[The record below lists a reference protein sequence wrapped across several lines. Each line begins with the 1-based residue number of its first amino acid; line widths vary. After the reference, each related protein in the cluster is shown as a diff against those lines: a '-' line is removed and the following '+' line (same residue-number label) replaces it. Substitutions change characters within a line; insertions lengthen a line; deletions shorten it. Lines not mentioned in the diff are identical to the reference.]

1 MNNKKVVIIS
11 SIILAVLVLTIGIT
25 YSIFSLSKVSK
36 NSNLIVGDI
45 YMHYNETTNAINIT
59 DMMPTS
65 TIKVNTSA
73 DKVSKCVEYLKTTYG
88 DTWNNLR
95 STGSSINPSYNKN
108 KAVVK
113 QVKEA
118 SSNIL
123 GTYSEYCSCKKI
135 TGMVKV
141 NPELQSNN
149 NDEVIVKPI
158 TEQGPSTT
166 ITKTIYMINDL
177 ENGTLTAADKKYFE
191 DNGIIEDNTLGLP
204 YFEFTID
211 GKNTHTKNGVNYN
224 IQLVY
229 GNEETNK
236 TRIQDK
242 FLKFRLVSVD
252 NNQETILKDKLTI
265 DNINNTTIYSSTI
278 PANTTSEITRTYRLY
293 MWIDGNVNICGGTQT
308 EGCDYNVSD
317 WSNLFASIKVN
328 VNGKYVEGTNFV
340 EAVKNRY
347 NGSNQ
352 DGLVAVNTNGDLA
365 TTGGTIREYRYSG
378 IGNYC
383 TYTDGTTDYNLSVSG
398 NACPASAC
406 LLNGAIINGDNE
418 IFALQGKTCTD
429 FNGSTLNLKNNQTT
443 PTDSGLR
450 NYVTFNNE
458 TWRII
463 GIFNEENASG
473 EKTERIKIVRDEPI
487 SASAEVP
494 ATITKD
500 SITYQIY
507 NTNYTSFKYKYFMW
521 NKPSSVE
528 TNLNDWTKAGSMYYL
543 NENYLNSLEN
553 SSLIENMKYY
563 LGNITIDTDDTYY
576 ILGTNKEV
584 YNQERGSTV
593 CDSSI
598 TNNTHKNN
606 CNIWYGN
613 QATWNGKIALLYPS
627 DFGYASNTSNWSKD
641 YKEAYSNGISLN
653 NWMYNNISYASWFLA
668 PASDDPDGVSGVI
681 SGGGLH
687 SDYANNDDGL
697 ALSPVLSLGSQTMII
712 SGSGSINDP
721 YLLSTE

>member
-36 NSNLIVGDI
+36 NSNLVVGDI

-65 TIKVNTSA
+65 TIKVNTDAES
-73 DKVSKCVEYLKTTYG
+73 VSKCVEYLKTTYG

-95 STGSSINPSYNKN
+95 STSVIENKSNKN
-108 KAVVK
+108 ETAIVK
-113 QVKEA
+113 PIA
-118 SSNIL
+118 TSSTV
-123 GTYSEYCSCKKI
+123 GTYSEYCSCKRI
-135 TGMVKV
+135 TYIVE
-141 NPELQSNN
+141 PRLENN
-149 NDEVIVKPI
+149 KNEEVIVKQV
-158 TEQGPSTT
+158 ERPSTT
-166 ITKTIYMINDL
+166 ITKTIYMLNDL

-224 IQLVY
+224 IQIVH
-229 GNEETNK
+229 GDEETNK

-265 DNINNTTIYSSTI
+265 DNISNTTIYSSTI
-278 PANTTSEITRTYRLY
+278 PANTTTEITRIYRLY

-317 WSNLFASIKVN
+317 WSNLFASVKVN

-340 EAVKNRY
+340 EAIKNRY
-347 NGSNQ
+347 NGNNQ
-352 DGLVAVNTNGDLA
+352 DGLVAVNTAGDLA
-365 TTGGTIREYRYSG
+365 TTSDTIREYRYSG

-383 TYTDGTTDYNLSVSG
+383 TYTDGTTDYNISVSG
-398 NACPASAC
+398 NICPQTACYISFTNISAAVMTSENDLFKEAGTC
-406 LLNGAIINGDNE
+406 NDNGGTTIN
-418 IFALQGKTCTD
+418 I
-429 FNGSTLNLKNNQTT
+429 KNNQTT
-443 PTDSGLR
+443 PIDSGLR
-450 NYVTFNNE
+450 NYVKFNNE
-458 TWRII
+458 TWRIV

-473 EKTERIKIVRDEPI
+473 EKAERIKLVKDEPI
-487 SASAEVP
+487 SLSTEVP
-494 ATITKD
+494 TTITKGN
-500 SITYQIY
+500 ITYQMF
-507 NTNYTSFKYKYFMW
+507 NPTSGTKYKYFYW

-528 TNLNDWTKAGSMYYL
+528 TNKNDWTKAGSMYYL

-563 LGNITIDTDDTYY
+563 LGGLVNNSTLKEIYENERNETNI
-576 ILGTNKEV
+576 L
-584 YNQERGSTV
+584 S
-593 CDSSI
+593 
-598 TNNTHKNN
+598 
-606 CNIWYGN
+606 GN

-627 DFGYASNTSNWSKD
+627 DLGYARIPRGWSDAIINNKN
-641 YKEAYSNGISLN
+641 YN
-653 NWMYNNISYASWFLA
+653 NWMLNDQVTFWLLSPYAGRANCAVVWNYGNGLSWYYNDFN
-668 PASDDPDGVSGVI
+668 
-681 SGGGLH
+681 GGLR
-687 SDYANNDDGL
+687 
-697 ALSPVLSLGSQTMII
+697 PVLSLKTDTKILD
-712 SGSGSINDP
+712 GSGSINDP
-721 YLLSTE
+721 YILSDN

>member
-1 MNNKKVVIIS
+1 MNNKKVIIIS

-36 NSNLIVGDI
+36 NSNLVVGDI

-65 TIKVNTSA
+65 TIKVNTDAES
-73 DKVSKCVEYLKTTYG
+73 VSKCVEYLKTTYG

-95 STGSSINPSYNKN
+95 STSVIENKSNKN
-108 KAVVK
+108 ETAIVK
-113 QVKEA
+113 PIA
-118 SSNIL
+118 TSSTV
-123 GTYSEYCSCKKI
+123 GTYSEYCSCKRI
-135 TGMVKV
+135 TYQYSPTPNSAK
-141 NPELQSNN
+141 

-158 TEQGPSTT
+158 ESETYQV
-166 ITKTIYMINDL
+166 ITIYMLNDL

-211 GKNTHTKNGVNYN
+211 GKNTHTKNGVLYN
-224 IQLVY
+224 IQIVH
-229 GNEETNK
+229 GDEETNK
-236 TRIQDK
+236 TRIEDK

-317 WSNLFASIKVN
+317 WSNLFASVKVN

-340 EAVKNRY
+340 EAIKNRY

-418 IFALQGKTCTD
+418 TFAMQGKTCTD

-473 EKTERIKIVRDEPI
+473 EKNERIKIVRDEPI

-553 SSLIENMKYY
+553 SNLIENMKYY
-563 LGNITIDTDDTYY
+563 LGNITIDTDDTWY

-584 YNQERGSTV
+584 YEQERGTTV

-653 NWMYNNISYASWFLA
+653 NWMYNNTSYASWFLS
-668 PASDDPDGVSGVI
+668 PASNNPRYVSDVFIDGDLFIGDA
-681 SGGGLH
+681 
-687 SDYANNDDGL
+687 DYDDGL
-697 ALSPVLSLGSQTMII
+697 ALRPVLSLGSQAMII

>member
-1 MNNKKVVIIS
+1 MNNKKVIIIS
-11 SIILAVLVLTIGIT
+11 SVVIAVLVLTIGVT

-36 NSNLIVGDI
+36 NSSLVVGDI

-88 DTWNNLR
+88 DTWNQLR
-95 STGSSINPSYNKN
+95 SSDVAEPSSNKNETAIIKQIGSSTNT
-108 KAVVK
+108 V
-113 QVKEA
+113 
-118 SSNIL
+118 
-123 GTYSEYCSCKKI
+123 GTYSEYCSCKRI
-135 TGMVKV
+135 TYIVE
-141 NPELQSNN
+141 PRYENN
-149 NDEVIVKPI
+149 KNDEVIVKSMAA
-158 TEQGPSTT
+158 STT

-177 ENGTLTAADKKYFE
+177 ENGTLTADDKKYFE

-211 GKNTHTKNGVNYN
+211 GKNTHTKNGALYN
-224 IQLVY
+224 IQLVH
-229 GNEETNK
+229 GNDETNK
-236 TRIQDK
+236 TRIEDK
-242 FLKFRLVSVD
+242 FLKFRLVEVN

-328 VNGKYVEGTNFV
+328 VNGKYVEETNFV

-352 DGLVAVNTNGDLA
+352 DGLVAVNTAGDLA
-365 TTGGTIREYRYSG
+365 TTGDTIREYRYSG

-383 TYTDGTTDYNLSVSG
+383 TYTDGTNDYNLSVSG
-398 NACPASAC
+398 STCPKTAC
-406 LLNGAIINGDNE
+406 LSYGTVVNGDSDVFKEE
-418 IFALQGKTCTD
+418 ISWGSCTEHEGTTI
-429 FNGSTLNLKNNQTT
+429 NIKNNQTE
-443 PTDSGLR
+443 PTDSGIR

-458 TWRII
+458 TWRIV
-463 GIFNEENASG
+463 GIFNEENSNG
-473 EKTERIKIVRDEPI
+473 IKEERIKLVKDEPI
-487 SASAEVP
+487 SASEDVP
-494 ATITKD
+494 TTITKD
-500 SITYQIY
+500 GVTYNIF
-507 NTNYTSFKYKYFMW
+507 NSSYTTLKYKYFAW
-521 NKPSSVE
+521 NYPNNSYSG
-528 TNLNDWTKAGSMYYL
+528 NMNDWTKSGSMYYL

-598 TNNTHKNN
+598 TSNSHENN
-606 CNIWYGN
+606 CNIWNGN
-613 QATWNGKIALLYPS
+613 QASWNGKIALLYPS

-641 YKEAYSNGISLN
+641 FKEAYSNGISLN
-653 NWMYNNISYASWFLA
+653 NWMFNNEAVASWFLS
-668 PASDDPDGVSGVI
+668 PASTYSSYVAIVYYDGNLDWGDA
-681 SGGGLH
+681 GL
-687 SDYANNDDGL
+687 DDGL
-697 ALSPVLSLGSQTMII
+697 ALRPVLSLGSQTMII
-712 SGSGSINDP
+712 SGTGSINDP
-721 YLLSTE
+721 YLLKTA

>member
-1 MNNKKVVIIS
+1 MNNKKIIITS
-11 SIILAVLVLTIGIT
+11 SIIIAVLVLTLGVT

-36 NSNLIVGDI
+36 NSSLVVGDI
-45 YMHYNETTNAINIT
+45 YMHYNETTNSINIT
-59 DMMPTS
+59 DMMPMS
-65 TIKVNTSA
+65 TYKVNTSA
-73 DKVSKCVEYLKTTYG
+73 DKVAKCVEYLKTTYG
-88 DTWNNLR
+88 DTWNNLI
-95 STGSSINPSYNKN
+95 STDSSANPTYNKN

-113 QVKEA
+113 QINRA
-118 SSNIL
+118 PSPSNII
-123 GTYSEYCSCKKI
+123 GTYTEYCSCKKI
-135 TGMVKV
+135 TGEVRLD
-141 NPELQSNN
+141 LQSNSN
-149 NDEVIVKPI
+149 EEMLAKPMS
-158 TEQGPSTT
+158 QQNPSM
-166 ITKTIYMINDL
+166 TKTMYMINDL
-177 ENGTLTAADKKYFE
+177 ENGTLTEADKKYFL
-191 DNGIIEDNTLGLP
+191 DNGIIEESILGLP

-211 GKNTHTKNGVNYN
+211 GKNTHTKNGVLYN
-224 IQLVY
+224 IQLVH
-229 GNEETNK
+229 GNDETNK

-265 DNINNTTIYSSTI
+265 DNINNTTIYRSTI
-278 PANTTSEITRTYRLY
+278 PANTTSKITRIYRLY
-293 MWIDGNVNICGGTQT
+293 MWIDGNVNICSGDIADN
-308 EGCDYNVSD
+308 CDYTLTD
-317 WSNLFASIKVN
+317 WANLFASIKVN
-328 VNGKYVEGTNFV
+328 VNGKYVEATNFV
-340 EAVKNRY
+340 ETIKNRY
-347 NGSNQ
+347 NGSSQ
-352 DGLVAVNTNGDLA
+352 DGLVAVNTAGDLA

-406 LLNGAIINGDNE
+406 LLNGAIVNGNSEGLVIWGSCADN
-418 IFALQGKTCTD
+418 
-429 FNGSTLNLKNNQTT
+429 NGATISIKNNQTT

-458 TWRII
+458 TWRIV

-521 NKPSSVE
+521 NKPTSVE

-553 SSLIENMKYY
+553 NNLIENMKYY
-563 LGNITIDTDDTYY
+563 LGNVTIDTDDTYNVA
-576 ILGTNKEV
+576 GTNKEV

-641 YKEAYSNGISLN
+641 FKEAYSNGISLN
-653 NWMYNNISYASWFLA
+653 NWMYNNISYASWFLS
-668 PASDDPDGVSGVI
+668 PASYNPFYVAGVSN
-681 SGGGLH
+681 GGILNRG
-687 SDYANNDDGL
+687 SASSDDGL
-697 ALSPVLSLGSQTMII
+697 ALRPVLTLGSQTNII
-712 SGSGSINDP
+712 SGTGSINDP
-721 YLLSTE
+721 YILNAE

>member
-95 STGSSINPSYNKN
+95 STGSSANPSSNKN
-108 KAVVK
+108 KDLIVK
-113 QVKEA
+113 QITTD
-118 SSNIL
+118 SPSNTA
-123 GTYSEYCSCKKI
+123 GTYSEYCSCKRMTYVVVEQK
-135 TGMVKV
+135 
-141 NPELQSNN
+141 NN
-149 NDEVIVKPI
+149 KNEEVMVKPI
-158 TEQGPSTT
+158 MDNKPSKP
-166 ITKTIYMINDL
+166 ITKTIYMLNDL
-177 ENGTLTAADKKYFE
+177 ENGTLTAADKKYFL

-211 GKNTHTKNGVNYN
+211 GKNTHTKNGVFYN
-224 IQLVY
+224 IQLVH
-229 GNEETNK
+229 GNDETNK

-317 WSNLFASIKVN
+317 WSNLFASVKVN
-328 VNGKYVEGTNFV
+328 VNGKYIVPTNFV
-340 EAVKNRY
+340 EVVKNRY
-347 NGSNQ
+347 NGNNR
-352 DGLVAVNTNGDLA
+352 DGLVAVNTAGDLA
-365 TTGGTIREYRYSG
+365 ATGDTIREYRYSG

-383 TYTDGTTDYNLSVSG
+383 TYTDGTADYNLSVSG
-398 NACPASAC
+398 STCPVNAV
-406 LLNGAIINGDNE
+406 LYNGAVINGN
-418 IFALQGKTCTD
+418 TD
-429 FNGSTLNLKNNQTT
+429 ATKLGVSFPSSSTTLNLKNNQTT
-443 PTDSGLR
+443 PTDSGIR
-450 NYVTFNNE
+450 NYVKFNNE
-458 TWRII
+458 TWRIV

-473 EKTERIKIVRDEPI
+473 EKTERIKLVKDEPI
-487 SASAEVP
+487 SLSTEVP
-494 ATITKD
+494 TTITKEG
-500 SITYQIY
+500 ITYQMF
-507 NTNYTSFKYKYFMW
+507 NPTSGTKYKYFYW
-521 NKPSSVE
+521 NKPDDNYSGNWS
-528 TNLNDWTKAGSMYYL
+528 DWTKAGSMYYL

-553 SSLIENMKYY
+553 NSLIENMKYY
-563 LGNITIDTDDTYY
+563 LGNVNTDNGPITGIT
-576 ILGTNKEV
+576 KEI
-584 YNQERGSTV
+584 YTQERGTTV

-598 TNNTHKNN
+598 TRSSYGNN
-606 CNIWYGN
+606 CNIWNGN
-613 QATWNGKIALLYPS
+613 QASWNGKIALLYPS
-627 DFGYASNTSNWSKD
+627 DYG
-641 YKEAYSNGISLN
+641 
-653 NWMYNNISYASWFLA
+653 
-668 PASDDPDGVSGVI
+668 
-681 SGGGLH
+681 
-687 SDYANNDDGL
+687 
-697 ALSPVLSLGSQTMII
+697 
-712 SGSGSINDP
+712 
-721 YLLSTE
+721 